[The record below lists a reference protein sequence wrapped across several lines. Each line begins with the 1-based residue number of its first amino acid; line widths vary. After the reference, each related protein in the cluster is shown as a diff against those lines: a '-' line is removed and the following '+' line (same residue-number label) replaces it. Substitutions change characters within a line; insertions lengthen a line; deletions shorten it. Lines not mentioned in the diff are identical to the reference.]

1 MSYPYPEGFKEEHL
15 WVLHE
20 DMSFRL
26 NPDLLTDRDVW
37 DKLELIKST
46 HLNRLDISSEMEDSL
61 SNPASLRKM
70 FTEVTELEYQL
81 QDIWG
86 FDLDASKHYWNHA
99 PHCTCVFK
107 VIDDCIVHGTMGG
120 VLFVDKSELL

>member
-1 MSYPYPEGFKEEHL
+1 MINPDDYEEKEL
-15 WVLHE
+15 WVFHHSV
-20 DMSFRL
+20 SFRI
-26 NPDLLTDRDVW
+26 NPNLLTDKNAW

-81 QDIWG
+81 QEIWG
-86 FDLDASKHYWNHA
+86 FDRDAGKHYWNQA
-99 PHCTCVFK
+99 PHCSCVFK
-107 VIDDCIVHGTMGG
+107 VIDDCVVHGTMGG